1 MMRPCDELQ
10 EEEEE
15 EEALRDTIEH
25 VCKKKDWKGNLSA
38 LSLRVTAS
46 NLISVTTGVWL
57 LPVLPGPWGQKDDEI
72 SRRTE

>member
-25 VCKKKDWKGNLSA
+25 VCKKKD
-38 LSLRVTAS
+38 
-46 NLISVTTGVWL
+46 
-57 LPVLPGPWGQKDDEI
+57 
-72 SRRTE
+72 